1 MNTVMPTNIGGS
13 MNLGI
18 LAFGSLVTSPG
29 PEIASVT
36 VGRIKNVETPF
47 KVEFARK

>member
-1 MNTVMPTNIGGS
+1 MPTNIGGS